1 MELTYQE
8 KIIMYIVIGS
18 LSDEKILKIIKD
30 EFSVD
35 ETYKKIAGDYILNKG
50 SFEIFKKIHNDLEL
64 NIKA

>member
-1 MELTYQE
+1 
-8 KIIMYIVIGS
+8 MYIVIGS